1 MKGCVLLTVV
11 WFIFCTKAGVANT
24 TASTETPSASMPTE
38 ASSVSTPTEASSV
51 SMPTDTSNVSMPTE
65 ASSVSTPTDTS
76 NVSMPTE
83 ASSVSTPTD
92 TSNVSMPTEASSVST
107 PTDTSNVSMPTETL
121 SVSTPTGTSNVS
133 MPTEASGVSTPTD
146 TSSDSTPTDTS
157 NVSMPTEISSV
168 SMLTNATDAPTSSNA
183 TAGIVTTSGPPTCAD
198 QPCEYAAVCIDL
210 FQSFSCQCPYGFYYM
225 NTSGCQQG
233 KVFPGEFILM
243 EPYDQ
248 AMENIH
254 SEVYAALY
262 HNVTNIFSEIFKD
275 EKSYQE
281 TVIIS
286 IKRSTQASKRL
297 SKAEAASNVNITLIN
312 LFDINTKVTP
322 QVWMEK
328 VNSSNAIKFD
338 RNLSQCAVYGCD
350 GKTTICSDTNSDSHP
365 TCECRPSL
373 AKMNPEDKACLL
385 CKSTECS
392 PEKNQHCIMTAGN
405 VPECRCQS
413 GFQKEG
419 DKCQEC
425 AFGYSGEDCKEV
437 YLAALVGVSVACG
450 VVIIV
455 LIGVLIYKV
464 IRRNKEPSLERTS
477 LLQNDYSTTRETP
490 GNGSYSNPAV
500 KQRMFPRVQ
509 AGNPAEATS
518 TTTANQGGAANK
530 AYVPERDYDDD
541 NNPWLEMSP
550 RDRF

>member
-11 WFIFCTKAGVANT
+11 WFIFCIEAGVANT

-38 ASSVSTPTEASSV
+38 TSSIST
-51 SMPTDTSNVSMPTE
+51 PTE

-92 TSNVSMPTEASSVST
+92 TSNVSTPTDTSNVSMPTDTSSDSTPADTSSDSTPTDTSNVSMPTEASSVST
-107 PTDTSNVSMPTETL
+107 PTDTSNV
-121 SVSTPTGTSNVS
+121 
-133 MPTEASGVSTPTD
+133 
-146 TSSDSTPTDTS
+146 STPTDTS

-168 SMLTNATDAPTSSNA
+168 SMLTNSTDAPTSSTA
-183 TAGIVTTSGPPTCAD
+183 TAGIVTTPGPPTCAD

-233 KVFPGEFILM
+233 KIFPGEFTLM
-243 EPYDQ
+243 QPYDQ
-248 AMENIH
+248 AMENIQ

-281 TVIIS
+281 TIIIS

-297 SKAEAASNVNITLIN
+297 SKAEAASNVSITLIN

-322 QVWMEK
+322 QAWMEK
-328 VNSSNAIKFD
+328 VNSSHAIKFD

-392 PEKNQHCIMTAGN
+392 PEKNQHCIMTAEN
-405 VPECRCQS
+405 IPECRCQP

-464 IRRNKEPSLERTS
+464 IRNKEPSLERRS

-509 AGNPAEATS
+509 AGNPAEAPS
-518 TTTANQGGAANK
+518 TTTANQGGNLREAGAANK

-541 NNPWLEMSP
+541 NNPWLEMSS